1 MLLQRQRG
9 ESPQRMIRLTIL
21 LTAALFAAFYIFGRD
36 LTPEERAQYAPAAGV
51 SDGQSPALA
60 DETGAPILDP
70 SKTPDFT
77 PITQSRVIAEE
88 TPTRPVVPNTPLD
101 KPTPNPN
108 AEADPDAVPL
118 DDGQVAE
125 DPAPQVEP
133 QTWYVVGDQ
142 VNVRAGQGTEF
153 PVVTQVYYAEPVTVM
168 TNPDAEWVQIKLSD
182 GTEAWLAARFL
193 SPVQP
198 Q

>member
-1 MLLQRQRG
+1 
-9 ESPQRMIRLTIL
+9 MIRLTIL
-21 LTAALFAAFYIFGRD
+21 LTAALIAVFYIFGRD

-51 SDGQSPALA
+51 SDGQAPALA
-60 DETGAPILDP
+60 VEPGAPVLDP
-70 SKTPDFT
+70 SKPPDFT
-77 PITQSRVIAEE
+77 PITEPRVIAEE
-88 TPTRPVVPNTPLD
+88 TPSRPVVPDTPVD
-101 KPTPNPN
+101 TPTPNPN
-108 AEADPDAVPL
+108 AEATADADALPL
-118 DDGQVAE
+118 DDGQVLG
-125 DPAPQVEP
+125 DPTPQVAP

-153 PVVTQVYYAEPVTVM
+153 AVVTQVYYAEPVTIL
-168 TNPDAEWVQIKLSD
+168 TDPDAEWVQIKLSD

>member
-1 MLLQRQRG
+1 MRAPAR
-9 ESPQRMIRLTIL
+9 EPTQRMIRLTIL
-21 LTAALFAAFYIFGRD
+21 LTAALIAVFYIFGRD

-51 SDGQSPALA
+51 SDGQAPALA
-60 DETGAPILDP
+60 VEPGAPVLDP
-70 SKTPDFT
+70 SKPPDFT
-77 PITQSRVIAEE
+77 PITEPRVIAEE
-88 TPTRPVVPNTPLD
+88 TPSRPVVPDTPVD
-101 KPTPNPN
+101 TPTPNPN
-108 AEADPDAVPL
+108 AEATADADALPL
-118 DDGQVAE
+118 DDGQVLG
-125 DPAPQVEP
+125 DPTPQVAP

-153 PVVTQVYYAEPVTVM
+153 AVVTQVYYAEPVTIL
-168 TNPDAEWVQIKLSD
+168 TDPDAEWVQIKLSD